1 MFRIICGCLTLAL
14 AGFIGYNHFMA
25 NKAPEQLI
33 LVKDYK
39 AQGSVDLGG
48 PFTLT
53 DHKGKK
59 RTDKDFHGKFTMIYF
74 GYRYC
79 PDICPTALTTMT
91 EALEMM
97 GAKAKH
103 VQPIFITVDPKRD
116 TVEELNE
123 YVDNFHP
130 SLVALTGSQ
139 AQIEKAKKAFRV
151 FAVKSDEVRSETD
164 YLIDHSS
171 IIYVLDRQGKFV
183 AHFNHVTPPEDI
195 VAAMR
200 KVL

>member
-1 MFRIICGCLTLAL
+1 MFRIICGVLTLCL
-14 AGFIGYNHFMA
+14 AAFVGYNHFVTHKGQTDIA
-25 NKAPEQLI
+25 LI
-33 LVKDYK
+33 QDYQ
-39 AQGSVDLGG
+39 AQGNVELGG
-48 PFTLT
+48 PFVLT
-53 DHKGKK
+53 DHKGNK
-59 RTDKDFHGKFTMIYF
+59 RSDKDFHGKFVMIYF

-91 EALEMM
+91 EALDML
-97 GAKAKH
+97 GPKAKH
-103 VQPIFITVDPKRD
+103 VQPVFITVDPKRD
-116 TVEELNE
+116 TIEELNE

-130 SLVALTGSQ
+130 SLVALTGSEEE
-139 AQIEKAKKAFRV
+139 IEKAKKSFRV
-151 FAVKSDEVRSETD
+151 FAVKSDEVQSETD

-195 VAAMR
+195 VSAMR